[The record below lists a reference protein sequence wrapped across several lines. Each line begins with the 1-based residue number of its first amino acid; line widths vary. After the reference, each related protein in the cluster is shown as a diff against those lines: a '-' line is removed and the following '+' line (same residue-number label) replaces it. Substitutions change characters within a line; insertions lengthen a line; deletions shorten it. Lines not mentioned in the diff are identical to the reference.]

1 MDELRLSV
9 EITKINLLLE
19 TLFALEFKR
28 AGLSAEDIAQI
39 ADNTMRHVTGTPA
52 TAYGPEPSP
61 EEAAQETELLVHRL
75 DDFWANVSARV
86 QAAQ

>member
-28 AGLSAEDIAQI
+28 AGLSAEDVGKV

-61 EEAAQETELLVHRL
+61 EEAAQEIELLAHQL
-75 DDFWANVSARV
+75 DEFWARVRARI
-86 QAAQ
+86 